1 MKRFA
6 TLLCLLTLAAAPVFA
21 GQPTA
26 ANGVAT
32 APAAH
37 AAHLAKA
44 LNLTEDQ
51 KAAAQP
57 LQDELAA
64 TVKPLFADL
73 KVKHQ
78 ALRAALEANADAATV
93 GEAAIAAHAVQAQIK
108 AAHEKFATA
117 FAALLT
123 PEQAT
128 KFSSLKAAGHGKMA
142 HFSHAQ

>member
-21 GQPTA
+21 GQLTT
-26 ANGVAT
+26 AT
-32 APAAH
+32 APHADH
-37 AAHLAKA
+37 MAAHLAKA
-44 LNLTEDQ
+44 LNLTDAQ
-51 KAAAQP
+51 KAAAKP
-57 LQDELAA
+57 LQDELQAA
-64 TVKPLFADL
+64 VKPLFADL

-78 ALRAALEANADAATV
+78 AVKAALDSNADAATV
-93 GEAAIAAHAVQAQIK
+93 GEAAIAAHAVELQIK
-108 AAHEKFATA
+108 SAHEKFTTD

-128 KFSSLKAAGHGKMA
+128 KFETLKAQHGKMA